1 MQRASFW
8 IPVSLIVLL
17 GFFLAS
23 CNKNGYTTKPQLK
36 ITSINTLIHP
46 GETLTVVLTYTSKK
60 GDLGGGTFVAIRN
73 RLNQDPLLGTAVNV
87 DTVTGPIPNFPDK
100 PSAEFDFT
108 EDWATY
114 LHQSD
119 AENDTIVFKFAA
131 IDRAGNSSD
140 TITTPKIVV
149 LYQ

>member
-8 IPVSLIVLL
+8 IPVSLIALL
-17 GFFLAS
+17 GFFFVS
-23 CNKNGYTTKPQLK
+23 CNKNGYTTKPQIK

-100 PSAEFDFT
+100 SSAEFDFT

-119 AENDTIVFKFAA
+119 
-131 IDRAGNSSD
+131 
-140 TITTPKIVV
+140 
-149 LYQ
+149 